1 MIPVDLFLRLPPSA
15 TLLVLVAILQTSNGH
30 AIPQQTKTIGFHELE
45 VQPWPLVPTS
55 VPTGAAQLNNLLG
68 RQLNT
73 VCGYIGGDPALPA
86 TCSAGSH
93 CAVDVGQGAVGCCP
107 DQGPCTQG
115 VFTGCVD
122 ANSGPQTE
130 VNPYVYSCTGSNV
143 CYRNTFEGGFY
154 QFGCGSASDVA
165 ATVVATAS
173 GRPSIALTSVEAVLT
188 DDSVALSAPT
198 TLGTV
203 TSEPESSTTTVSTA
217 RFSSSEET
225 TRSETE
231 TTATSS
237 TATTTSATE
246 TTTAS
251 SASSTRASSDSLP
264 TATEAP
270 ASDDDNDGGG
280 AVSNTVIIASV
291 IGSIAGALVFAGLA
305 FLLWRRR
312 KGNTRHGPGVNANP
326 AYIKPGQG
334 DGEHVFTPLT
344 PVQEVQEVATPPLA
358 PVPAYSA
365 TFGYS
370 SVPLQSELPE
380 SVSAAATPA
389 YQPGRAYGYPS
400 GTVLGGGTAPG
411 TVREDEIPLTSR
423 DRELDD
429 FSRGFNSGLHDIR
442 EDEPLSTSNS
452 GTMSSYAMSRSG
464 GRPLWQQNRHSQN
477 PMWM

>member
-1 MIPVDLFLRLPPSA
+1 MIPVNFFLRLPPSA
-15 TLLVLVAILQTSNGH
+15 TLLVLVAIFQTSNGH
-30 AIPQQTKTIGFHELE
+30 AIPQQTKTIAFHELE

-55 VPTGAAQLNNLLG
+55 APTAAAQLNNLLG

-73 VCGYIGGDPALPA
+73 VCGYIGGDPSLPA

-122 ANSGPQTE
+122 ASSGPQTE
-130 VNPYVYSCTGSNV
+130 VNPYVYSCTGSNI

-173 GRPSIALTSVEAVLT
+173 GRPSIDLTSIEAVLT

-198 TLGTV
+198 TLGTL

-217 RFSSSEET
+217 RSSSSEET

-231 TTATSS
+231 TTTTSP

-251 SASSTRASSDSLP
+251 SASSTRTSSNPLP

-270 ASDDDNDGGG
+270 ASDDDNDGG
-280 AVSNTVIIASV
+280 AVSNTVIIASAV
-291 IGSIAGALVFAGLA
+291 GSIAGALVLAGLA
-305 FLLWRRR
+305 FFLWRRR

-365 TFGYS
+365 TSGYS

-380 SVSAAATPA
+380 SVSAATPS
-389 YQPGRAYGYPS
+389 YQPGRAYGYSS

-411 TVREDEIPLTSR
+411 TVGEDEIPLTSR

-429 FSRGFNSGLHDIR
+429 FSRGFNSGLQDIR
-442 EDEPLSTSNS
+442 EDEPLSASNS